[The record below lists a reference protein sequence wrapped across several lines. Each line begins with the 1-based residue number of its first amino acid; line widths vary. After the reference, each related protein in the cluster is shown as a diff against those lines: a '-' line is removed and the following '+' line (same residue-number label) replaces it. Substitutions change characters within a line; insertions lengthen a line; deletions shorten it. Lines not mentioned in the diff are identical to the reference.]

1 MGHPEPSRSGGFCL
15 RSGFPTPQAAQ
26 YRKVPSTGVTLLKHL
41 EKLPK
46 PDARQRLRPAFVGT

>member
-15 RSGFPTPQAAQ
+15 RSGFPHTAGSPIPQVAQ
-26 YRKVPSTGVTLLKHL
+26 IGVTLLKHL